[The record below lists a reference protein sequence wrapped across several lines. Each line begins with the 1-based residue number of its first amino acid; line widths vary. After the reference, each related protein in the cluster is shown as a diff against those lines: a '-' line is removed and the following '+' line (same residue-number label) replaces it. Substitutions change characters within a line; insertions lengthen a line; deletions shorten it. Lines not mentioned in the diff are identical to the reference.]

1 MKQEWFD
8 KKIANEMQDF
18 DSFMD
23 FESAWKAIEFK
34 RNKKK
39 KRAIYFWLTCLGLLA
54 VSGLVI
60 SFYLMKNNENNILIN
75 QPYITQEINEPIFNN
90 NKKNIADESS
100 AIKIESTPLSENTT
114 KKEDL
119 PVNHNNN
126 QSAKI
131 THDNNLKIETISIK
145 NKNELLITE
154 NKSID
159 ELKDNIET
167 TSNYQSIPAP
177 SAKANKYKEK
187 HPLPNALFTPN
198 FYVRYSGKRILV
210 NTIVEDEFNFNPS
223 NKPTIQW
230 GMDLAFGKHFRQ
242 LSATENTITDW
253 VNTRQQLETPLDA
266 FYAGIYLK
274 KYFSE
279 RFFLQPGLGFLQHTV
294 RFEEFSKR
302 NYSELLDDQLV
313 EIVRYADGT
322 ENLIYGEQAA
332 NFTET
337 QLVTSYQKSRS
348 SLLQILAGLDF
359 PFNKK
364 IGVNLSVGA
373 SISLFTSISGKTIG
387 EKLISGKYD
396 NLSNFGYKKSGQL
409 YGHGNAGVY
418 FDLNKKWKLTS
429 GIQTI
434 IGLNNQVKKENGFN
448 EKFNFLGANISLVNT
463 F

>member
-23 FESAWKAIEFK
+23 FESAWKAIEAK

-54 VSGLVI
+54 VSGLAI
-60 SFYLMKNNENNILIN
+60 SFYLTGNNEKTISNN
-75 QPYITQEINEPIFNN
+75 QHSITQEINEPIFEN
-90 NKKNIADESS
+90 NKKNIVDENS
-100 AIKIESTPLSENTT
+100 AIKIESTPLSENTP
-114 KKEDL
+114 KKGGIL
-119 PVNHNNN
+119 INHNNN
-126 QSAKI
+126 LSAKI
-131 THDNNLKIETISIK
+131 KHDNNLKIETISIK

-159 ELKDNIET
+159 ELKDNTET
-167 TSNYQSIPAP
+167 TPNYQSIPAP

-187 HPLPNALFTPN
+187 HTLPNALFTPN
-198 FYVRYSGKRILV
+198 FYVRYSGKKILV
-210 NTIVEDEFNFNPS
+210 NTIVEDEFNFTSS

-230 GMDLAFGKHFRQ
+230 GMDLAFGKYFRQ

-279 RFFLQPGLGFLQHTV
+279 RFFLQPGLGFLQHTA

-302 NYSELLDDQLV
+302 NYSELVDDQLI
-313 EIVRYADGT
+313 EIIQYSDGT
-322 ENLIYGEQAA
+322 EDRIYGDQTA

-337 QLVTSYQKSRS
+337 QLITSYQKSRS
-348 SLLQILAGLDF
+348 SLLQIMAGLDF

-364 IGVNLSVGA
+364 AGVNLSVGA
-373 SISLFTSISGKTIG
+373 SISLFTSISGKTI
-387 EKLISGKYD
+387 EKELQAGKYE
-396 NLSNFGYKKSGQL
+396 NLTNFGYKKSGQL
-409 YGHGNAGVY
+409 YGHGNAGIY
-418 FDLNKKWKLTS
+418 FDLNKNWKLSS
-429 GIQTI
+429 GIQTM